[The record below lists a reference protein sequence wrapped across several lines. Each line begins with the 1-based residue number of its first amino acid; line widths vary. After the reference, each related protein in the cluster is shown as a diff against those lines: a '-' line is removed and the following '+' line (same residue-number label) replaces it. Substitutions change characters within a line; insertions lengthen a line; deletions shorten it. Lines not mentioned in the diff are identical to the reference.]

1 MKKTA
6 CILIAA
12 LSLGLSGCN
21 SEAAETNKT
30 EASVTTSAFSENL
43 SVSEKIELSAAKTEN
58 PGPRLKEL
66 FDEYYDIL
74 DRVSFTY
81 VKDEN
86 GSCIY
91 LDSNESYPCWAEVE
105 CAYSVSEIEEM
116 LGQVFTGERFE
127 YFRYL
132 LSQNLKEENGHL
144 YMFESDFGSFLY
156 DNYTVF
162 PETFSV
168 KEQEEDFIK
177 GEAEAW
183 DNNYETKLTATI
195 ILEENEG
202 TWKLSTVSYL
212 SAPDENADEASF
224 SPLRSSFTAPD
235 GEELTIEDAVC
246 MSFDHAYISLGDS
259 SVVKVSR
266 GDVLD
271 NGLTVSWAFTNVQ
284 IEETGYFLSDSEAT
298 FDGNIKLTGT
308 LKYDSEGDPVVGE
321 TGDIYFTPDGENGT
335 FLPFQLY
342 SDGERGYFLG
352 NIQDEALA
360 LKISGLISAENQEA
374 RVEAEI
380 SRITADASFASSG
393 KRDTATLESVCLLDF
408 DS

>member
-1 MKKTA
+1 
-6 CILIAA
+6 
-12 LSLGLSGCN
+12 
-21 SEAAETNKT
+21 
-30 EASVTTSAFSENL
+30 
-43 SVSEKIELSAAKTEN
+43 
-58 PGPRLKEL
+58 
-66 FDEYYDIL
+66 
-74 DRVSFTY
+74 
-81 VKDEN
+81 
-86 GSCIY
+86 
-91 LDSNESYPCWAEVE
+91 
-105 CAYSVSEIEEM
+105 
-116 LGQVFTGERFE
+116 
-127 YFRYL
+127 
-132 LSQNLKEENGHL
+132 
-144 YMFESDFGSFLY
+144 
-156 DNYTVF
+156 
-162 PETFSV
+162 
-168 KEQEEDFIK
+168 
-177 GEAEAW
+177 
-183 DNNYETKLTATI
+183 
-195 ILEENEG
+195 
-202 TWKLSTVSYL
+202 
-212 SAPDENADEASF
+212 
-224 SPLRSSFTAPD
+224 
-235 GEELTIEDAVC
+235 